1 MTNYRSLALGVIS
14 MMASSIF
21 SFPRRECFVPCCQRR
36 LDEPA
41 DLTGK
46 PEGRAWALCQRFM
59 SIFDVGCM
67 FDDGL
72 QRWVVDV
79 RGVGFEQRV
88 TAGAAPASNRAALTC
103 SETFSRYGLMR
114 PAYGSVF
121 DNTDQIVSGQ
131 NGETRN
137 MCRTALARERRTWML
152 PSRIKVSSFQAFKD
166 RKFHVLE
173 LAIVVVVEPCADD
186 FLGKQTP

>member
-14 MMASSIF
+14 MMASSIS

-67 FDDGL
+67 LDDGL

-88 TAGAAPASNRAALTC
+88 TAGAAPSSNRAALTR

-114 PAYGSVF
+114 PAYGTVF
-121 DNTDQIVSGQ
+121 ENTDQIVIGQ
-131 NGETRN
+131 NGET
-137 MCRTALARERRTWML
+137 
-152 PSRIKVSSFQAFKD
+152 
-166 RKFHVLE
+166 
-173 LAIVVVVEPCADD
+173 
-186 FLGKQTP
+186 

>member
-14 MMASSIF
+14 MIASSIS
-21 SFPRRECFVPCCQRR
+21 SFPCRERVVPCRQRR

-46 PEGRAWALCQRFM
+46 PEGRAWALCQRFI
-59 SIFDVGCM
+59 SIFDVERM
-67 FDDGL
+67 LDDGL

-88 TAGAAPASNRAALTC
+88 TAGAAPSSNRAALTR

-114 PAYGSVF
+114 SAYGTVF
-121 DNTDQIVSGQ
+121 ENTDQIVIGQ
-131 NGETRN
+131 NGET
-137 MCRTALARERRTWML
+137 
-152 PSRIKVSSFQAFKD
+152 
-166 RKFHVLE
+166 
-173 LAIVVVVEPCADD
+173 
-186 FLGKQTP
+186 